1 MTTIGPTKTRLLR
14 ILTVA
19 AAAAGMQACAS
30 DRGLDL
36 DNMSPEVR
44 DALERSATTS
54 ANPATD
60 HPRGGRRERP
70 DASA

>member
-1 MTTIGPTKTRLLR
+1 MTTIGPTKARLLR
-14 ILTVA
+14 IFAVA

-30 DRGLDL
+30 DHGLDL

-54 ANPATD
+54 APPASD
-60 HPRGGRRERP
+60 QPRDRRERP
-70 DASA
+70 DTAA